1 MLAPDVV
8 VDDDDKN
15 VQQAKESITTQ
26 ITNNEQVVKDTT
38 TTTSSNNVLNS
49 KHKRGGRSNKT
60 RVQRHK
66 EKLPRP
72 DYQPIVKN
80 NDTMIKYYKQQS
92 FLLPGE
98 FDKFLEG
105 LRETLPASFRINT
118 FDIGQANFLR
128 RLVEGPELAQFLT
141 SPVAQ
146 SSEDNNGS
154 EISTPC
160 KFISEEQSR
169 PPALEPLC
177 WYPKRLA
184 WQMNTTRLD
193 LKRTPILQQFHKF
206 LMAETD
212 NGFISRQEAVSMI
225 PPLLLDVHRGQD
237 ILDMCAAPGSK
248 TAQLLEYLKHDI
260 FDRNDSHD
268 DKIVKSGDPF
278 DDGMVVANDVD
289 NKRCYM
295 LVHQS
300 SRLNSP
306 NCIIINGDATR
317 LPNMQ
322 TFNNDEEQYVDL
334 KFDRI
339 LCDVPCS
346 GDGTVRKNP
355 DVWKKWTVGNAN
367 NFHGMQCKILRR
379 GVELLKE
386 NGLLVYSTCSM
397 NPVEDEAVI
406 ASILRASNGKV
417 ILEDVAHKLPG
428 LKYRP
433 GVSKWVVMN
442 REAEVVPSADKVP
455 PENSSQIYPSLF
467 PPNEDEAKTFCLNK
481 AIRILPHLQNTGGF
495 FVAVLKKLSPN
506 LPWDKPASKVQST
519 SRDQSKESEGDKVKP
534 VPQPNPKKRRLTGFK
549 EDPFIF
555 MDIAD
560 PDWIAIKDAYGLSE
574 KFPSTQLIHRCTSG
588 KKRSI
593 YLVSKK
599 TRSFI
604 MANREEPDRSEF
616 VKIINGGMRLF
627 SRADTT
633 AGFRICQDGVNEVL
647 PYIKDDIKV
656 PINRDD
662 LVSLLKSRAVSW
674 DLLSNGEHIRDNIKQ
689 GSFILIYKHEEDETT
704 KGVESFEIPLVAW
717 KGEWTVALYVANTYR
732 IHLCALA
739 QLKIGDDGVIKQE
752 TTTTAV
758 KVADETDTTTTTIT
772 EETTQSTGQ

>member
-1 MLAPDVV
+1 MLASNDTRTVEEPTI
-8 VDDDDKN
+8 K
-15 VQQAKESITTQ
+15 
-26 ITNNEQVVKDTT
+26 NEQIIKDTT
-38 TTTSSNNVLNS
+38 NNGNT
-49 KHKRGGRSNKT
+49 KRKRGRGKT
-60 RVQRHK
+60 RAQRHK
-66 EKLPRP
+66 EKQPKP

-80 NDTMIKYYKQQS
+80 NDAMLKFYEHQS

-98 FDKFLEG
+98 FEEFING
-105 LRETLPASFRINT
+105 LKETLPASFRINT
-118 FDIGQANFLR
+118 FDVGQANFLL
-128 RLVEGPELAQFLT
+128 RLIEGPELAQFLT
-141 SPVAQ
+141 PQNNDHDKTIVDGEKQELQ
-146 SSEDNNGS
+146 S
-154 EISTPC
+154 
-160 KFISEEQSR
+160 EQVQAK
-169 PPALEPLC
+169 PPTLEPLC

-225 PPLLLDVHRGQD
+225 PPLILDVRRGHS

-248 TAQLLEYLKHDI
+248 TAQLLEYLKNNISDT
-260 FDRNDSHD
+260 RST
-268 DKIVKSGDPF
+268 DKNTACLGEPF
-278 DDGMVVANDVD
+278 DDGIVVANDVD

-300 SRLNSP
+300 NRLNSP
-306 NCIIINGDATR
+306 NCIIVNGDASR

-322 TFNNDEEQYVDL
+322 TFNNEGEEFINL
-334 KFDRI
+334 RFDRI

-346 GDGTVRKNP
+346 GDGTIRKNP

-367 NFHGMQCKILRR
+367 NFHGIQCKILRR

-417 ILEDVAHKLPG
+417 ILDDIAQKLPG

-433 GVSKWVVMN
+433 GVSSWIVMN
-442 REAEVVPSADKVP
+442 RDTEIVDSVDKVP
-455 PENSSQIYPSLF
+455 PEHASQIHPSLF
-467 PPNEDEAKTFCLNK
+467 PPTDEEAKCFNLNK
-481 AIRILPHLQNTGGF
+481 ALRILPHLQNTGGF
-495 FVAVLKKLSPN
+495 FVAVLKKLSAD
-506 LPWDKPASKVQST
+506 LPWETPISKVEIT
-519 SRDQSKESEGDKVKP
+519 SSDQSKDNVDGDTVKP
-534 VPQPNPKKRRLTGFK
+534 RQQPHSKKRRLTGFK

-555 MDIAD
+555 MDEND
-560 PDWIAIKDAYGLSE
+560 PDWVAIKNCYGLSE
-574 KFPSTQLIHRCTSG
+574 QFPVQQLIHRCTSG

-604 MANREEPDRSEF
+604 IANREEPGRSDF

-627 SRADTT
+627 SRADTS

-656 PINRDD
+656 SINRDD
-662 LVSLLKSRAVSW
+662 LVALLKSRAVSW

-689 GSFILIYKHEEDETT
+689 GSFILIYKHRESETSE
-704 KGVESFEIPLVAW
+704 GESFEMPLVAW

-732 IHLCALA
+732 IHLCALV
-739 QLKIGDDGVIKQE
+739 QLKIGDDGVIKP
-752 TTTTAV
+752 
-758 KVADETDTTTTTIT
+758 DTTTNAKTLAAETCTTAEKTT
-772 EETTQSTGQ
+772 EVTEQ

>member
-1 MLAPDVV
+1 MLAS
-8 VDDDDKN
+8 DDTQK
-15 VQQAKESITTQ
+15 AKEPTI
-26 ITNNEQVVKDTT
+26 NDEQVIKDTT
-38 TTTSSNNVLNS
+38 NNGNS
-49 KHKRGGRSNKT
+49 KRKRGRGKT
-60 RVQRHK
+60 RAQRHK
-66 EKLPRP
+66 EKQPKP

-80 NDTMIKYYKQQS
+80 NDAMIKFYKHQS

-98 FDKFLEG
+98 FEEFLNG
-105 LRETLPASFRINT
+105 LKETLPASFRINT
-118 FDIGQANFLR
+118 FDVGQANFLL
-128 RLVEGPELAQFLT
+128 RLIEGPELAQFLT
-141 SPVAQ
+141 PQFNDHDKTTVNDGEKQELQ
-146 SSEDNNGS
+146 S
-154 EISTPC
+154 
-160 KFISEEQSR
+160 EQVQAK
-169 PPALEPLC
+169 PPTLEPLC

-225 PPLLLDVHRGQD
+225 PPLILDVHRGHSV
-237 ILDMCAAPGSK
+237 LDMCAAPGSK
-248 TAQLLEYLKHDI
+248 TAQLLEYLKNDI
-260 FDRNDSHD
+260 FDTSSIDNNTADPRE
-268 DKIVKSGDPF
+268 PF
-278 DDGMVVANDVD
+278 DDGIVVANDVD

-300 SRLNSP
+300 NRLNSP
-306 NCIIINGDATR
+306 NCIIVNGDASR

-322 TFNNDEEQYVDL
+322 TFNNEGEEFINL
-334 KFDRI
+334 RFDRI

-346 GDGTVRKNP
+346 GDGTIRKNP

-367 NFHGMQCKILRR
+367 NFHGIQCKVLRR

-417 ILEDVAHKLPG
+417 VLHDIAHKLPG

-433 GVSKWVVMN
+433 GISKWVVMN
-442 REAEVVPSADKVP
+442 RDTEIVESIDKVP
-455 PENSSQIYPSLF
+455 PEHTSQIHPSLF
-467 PPNEDEAKTFCLNK
+467 PPTDEEAKSFNLNK
-481 AIRILPHLQNTGGF
+481 ALRILPHLQNTGGF
-495 FVAVLKKLSPN
+495 FVAVLKKLSAD
-506 LPWDKPASKVQST
+506 LPWETPTSKVGIT
-519 SRDQSKESEGDKVKP
+519 SSDQSKDNVDGNTAKP
-534 VPQPNPKKRRLTGFK
+534 MQQPNPKKRRLTGFK

-555 MDIAD
+555 MDEND
-560 PDWIAIKDAYGLSE
+560 PDWVAIKNCYGLSE
-574 KFPSTQLIHRCTSG
+574 QFPAKQLIHRCTSG

-604 MANREEPDRSEF
+604 MANREEPGRSDF

-627 SRADTT
+627 SRADTS

-656 PINRDD
+656 SINRDD
-662 LVSLLKSRAVSW
+662 LVALLKSRAVSW

-689 GSFILIYKHEEDETT
+689 GSFILIYKHKESETSE
-704 KGVESFEIPLVAW
+704 GESFEMPLVAW

-739 QLKIGDDGVIKQE
+739 QLKIGDDGVIKPEATTNAKTLVAE
-752 TTTTAV
+752 TGTTAE
-758 KVADETDTTTTTIT
+758 KTTEVT
-772 EETTQSTGQ
+772 EQ